1 MSDER
6 HLGVPAEPG
15 AFDGVLE
22 TCLYHD
28 TAQATEVEGFYGRLL
43 GLPLVA
49 RWPDGMAFRVG
60 GGVLLLFDRDL
71 IAGRTGPISA
81 HGTSGPGHACL
92 LAGGEQRYEGWKRRL
107 EAEGIEITHEH
118 TWDGGRRSFYFV
130 DPAENLLEVA
140 EGDLWPAR
148 P

>member
-1 MSDER
+1 VSAEH
-6 HLGVPAEPG
+6 HLEPATEPG

-28 TAQATEVEGFYGRLL
+28 TAQAAEVEHFYGSLL

-60 GGVLLLFDRDL
+60 AGVLLLFDREL
-71 IAGRTGPISA
+71 IAERAGPISA
-81 HGTSGPGHACL
+81 HGTRGSGHACL
-92 LAGGEQRYEGWKRRL
+92 LAGSEERYEGWRRRL

-118 TWDGGRRSFYFV
+118 SWDGERRSFYFA
-130 DPAENLLEVA
+130 DPAGNLLEVA
-140 EGDLWPAR
+140 DGDLWPDQ

>member
-1 MSDER
+1 MSDEE
-6 HLGVPAEPG
+6 HLDAPPEPR

-28 TAQATEVEGFYGRLL
+28 TAQAAEVESFYGGLL

-60 GGVLLLFDRDL
+60 GGVLLLFDREL
-71 IAGRTGPISA
+71 IAERPGPISA
-81 HGTSGPGHACL
+81 HGTSGAGHACL
-92 LAGGEQRYEGWKRRL
+92 LARDKEQYEGWRRRL

-118 TWDGGRRSFYFV
+118 SWDGERRSFYFA
-130 DPAENLLEVA
+130 DPAGNLLEVA
-140 EGDLWPAR
+140 DGDLWPDQ

>member
-1 MSDER
+1 MSDAE
-6 HLGVPAEPG
+6 HVASVPEPG
-15 AFDGVLE
+15 ALDGVLE

-28 TAQATEVEGFYGRLL
+28 TAQAAEVERFYGSVL

-60 GGVLLLFDRDL
+60 AGVLLLFDREL
-71 IAGRTGPISA
+71 IAERTGPISA
-81 HGTSGPGHACL
+81 HGTSGSGHACL
-92 LAGGEQRYEGWKRRL
+92 LAGGEDQYESWKRRL

-118 TWDGGRRSFYFV
+118 TWDGERRSFYFG
-130 DPAENLLEVA
+130 DPSGNLLEVA
-140 EGDLWPAR
+140 DGDLWPDQ